1 MSNKPRLP
9 NELRKLLAAL
19 SYEDKLRKF
28 RYANEREPA
37 SEEELQAF
45 IVRVAREL
53 YNHGMDQWPED
64 QDEELA

>member
-1 MSNKPRLP
+1 MVRPARLP
-9 NELRKLLAAL
+9 GALRRLLAAL

-45 IVRVAREL
+45 IVRIAREL
-53 YNHGMDQWPED
+53 YNHGMDQWPDD
-64 QDEELA
+64 QDEELS